1 MKNNWN
7 KILNELSYKVSSGIP
22 DLTNEQHLMK
32 LWDIL
37 KEHNWNIDA
46 RVELLKNLNEVSI
59 VKNKKSGNVYPVKT
73 FRPQTQTI
81 IKKDATKDD
90 IKKAQ
95 QGAGEDEFD
104 KPKEEPKEAQSN
116 GYTGDKDKTLK
127 QGDANKSEEFNKDL
141 PPSDEEFEKKNEK
154 SKNPIPPKPIKLD
167 DIIPNPKFPKRYV
180 KVLERMINSRLTPET
195 KKFSHFSDIPG
206 GAGAMKAQAGELMSL
221 IGPTLSDDEWNTL
234 STRILEHEEKLIN
247 EHPDVFKKE
256 QPKGSGKLKDNPG
269 SRIVDKSWVD
279 AAGKTR
285 QAILKR
291 LEKQYGK
298 GTKIVASAWDTE
310 NEVEA
315 LGISDYKN
323 NKGFSTDTYF
333 KVEKPNGEQ
342 VLDEVSNKK
351 SLKVNLLNSGIGDF
365 QSWDPDLPDNLKQSV
380 YREKARKR
388 NIDFVDSK
396 LDKVKKLIES
406 DTPEGKEIK
415 KLMERKGLTIEQALQ
430 GNSRDKQNIL
440 FKSIKGLRAQG
451 DEDAGKIVQ
460 QDVEEHTSMVKRSV
474 DAITENPK
482 LKEGMLQSIRE
493 EFPLKAVSDKE
504 ETMAL
509 GEHSLDPTTME
520 EIFGTSDYD
529 KIKEKLVSIP
539 PKPELDKDGNP
550 KVDKNGDPKMSAP
563 MIGYQAEVGGETM
576 PVADIGIREDGRGY
590 GGQFKFEMIINK
602 KFAKRMEAATK
613 KIYGEES

>member
-7 KILNELSYKVSSGIP
+7 KILNELSYRISSGIP

-37 KEHNWNIDA
+37 KEHNWNVDA
-46 RVELLKNLNEVSI
+46 RVELLKRLDEQGKERLCPICESMC
-59 VKNKKSGNVYPVKT
+59 KHGETSAKTGCTPASGQAAQVD
-73 FRPQTQTI
+73 
-81 IKKDATKDD
+81 KKDDTKTD
-90 IKKAQ
+90 K
-95 QGAGEDEFD
+95 E
-104 KPKEEPKEAQSN
+104 KPKAQSN
-116 GYTGDKDKTLK
+116 GYIGDKDKSLK
-127 QGDANKSEEFNKDL
+127 QGNPTESDEYNKDL
-141 PPSDEEFEKKNEK
+141 QPSDEEFEKKNEK
-154 SKNPIPPKPIKLD
+154 SKNPIPPKPIKID
-167 DIIPNPKFPKRYV
+167 DIIKNPKFPKRYI
-180 KVLERMINSRLTPET
+180 KVLERMLNSRLTSET
-195 KKFSHFSDIPG
+195 KKFSHFSDIEG
-206 GAGAMKAQAGELMSL
+206 GAGAMKAQAGELMAL
-221 IGPTLSDDEWNTL
+221 IGPTLSDDEWNEL

-247 EHPDVFKKE
+247 EHPDIFKKE
-256 QPKGSGKLKDNPG
+256 KPKGSGKLVDNPG
-269 SRIVDKSWVD
+269 SRIVDKSWVE

-298 GTKIVASAWDTE
+298 GTKIIAAAWDTE

-315 LGISDYKN
+315 MGMSDYKN

-365 QSWDPDLPDNLKQSV
+365 EDWDPDLPDNLKQSV

-388 NIDFVDSK
+388 NIDFVKSK
-396 LDKVKKLIES
+396 LDKVKKLIKS
-406 DTPEGKEIK
+406 DTPEGEEIRE
-415 KLMERKGLTIEQALQ
+415 LMESKNLTLEQALQ

-440 FKSIKGLRAQG
+440 FKSIKGLRTQG

-460 QDVEEHTSMVKRSV
+460 QDIEEHTAMVKRSV

-504 ETMAL
+504 ETMKL
-509 GEHSLDPTTME
+509 GEHSLDPITME
-520 EIFGTSDYD
+520 EIFGTNDYD

-539 PKPELDKDGNP
+539 PKPMLDKDGNP
-550 KVDKNGDPKMSAP
+550 KLDKNGDPKMTPP
-563 MIGYQAEVGGETM
+563 MIGYQAEVGGETL
-576 PVADIGIREDGRGY
+576 PVANIGIREDGRGY
-590 GGQFKFEMIINK
+590 GGQFKFEMILHP

-613 KIYGEES
+613 KIYGEGE

>member
-1 MKNNWN
+1 MESQSFMKTNFT
-7 KILNELSYKVSSGIP
+7 KILNELSYRVSSGIT

-46 RVELLKNLNEVSI
+46 RVELLKNLDEAMCKRGETSA
-59 VKNKKSGNVYPVKT
+59 KTGCTPESGQASQVDKEKET
-73 FRPQTQTI
+73 
-81 IKKDATKDD
+81 
-90 IKKAQ
+90 
-95 QGAGEDEFD
+95 GE
-104 KPKEEPKEAQSN
+104 EEPKKAQSN
-116 GYTGDKDKTLK
+116 GYTGDKNKSLK
-127 QGDANKSEEFNKDL
+127 QGDPTESEEYNKDL

-154 SKNPIPPKPIKLD
+154 SKNPIPPKPIKID
-167 DIIPNPKFPKRYV
+167 DIIPNPKFPKRYI
-180 KVLERMINSRLTPET
+180 KVLERMLNSRLTSET
-195 KKFSHFSDIPG
+195 KKFSHFSDIEG
-206 GAGAMKAQAGELMSL
+206 GAGAMKAQAGELMAL
-221 IGPTLSDDEWNTL
+221 IGPTLSDDEWNEL
-234 STRILEHEEKLIN
+234 STRMLEHEEKLIN

-269 SRIVDKSWVD
+269 SRIVDNTWIE

-298 GTKIVASAWDTE
+298 GTKIIAAAWDTE

-315 LGISDYKN
+315 MCMRDYKN

-333 KVEKPNGEQ
+333 KVEKPDGEQ

-365 QSWDPDLPDNLKQSV
+365 EDWDPDLPDNLKQGV

-388 NIDFVDSK
+388 NIDFVNSK
-396 LDKVKKLIES
+396 LDKVKKLIKS
-406 DTPEGKEIK
+406 DTPEGEEIRDLMKSK
-415 KLMERKGLTIEQALQ
+415 KLTLEQALR

-460 QDVEEHTSMVKRSV
+460 QDIEEHTAMVKRSV

-493 EFPLKAVSDKE
+493 EFPLKAISDKE

-520 EIFGTSDYD
+520 DIFGTSDYD
-529 KIKEKLVSIP
+529 KIKEKLVSIS
-539 PKPELDKDGNP
+539 PKPILDKDGNP
-550 KVDKNGDPKMSAP
+550 KVDKNGDPKMTPP
-563 MIGYQAEVGGETM
+563 MIGYQAEVGGETL
-576 PVADIGIREDGRGY
+576 PVANIGIREDGRGY
-590 GGQFKFEMIINK
+590 GGQFKFEMILNP

-613 KIYGEES
+613 KVYGEES

>member
-7 KILNELSYKVSSGIP
+7 KILNELSYRVSSGIP

-37 KEHNWNIDA
+37 KEHNWSADA
-46 RVELLKNLNEVSI
+46 RVELLKRLDEQGKERLCPICESMC
-59 VKNKKSGNVYPVKT
+59 KHGETSAKTGCTPASGQAAQVD
-73 FRPQTQTI
+73 
-81 IKKDATKDD
+81 KKDDTKTD
-90 IKKAQ
+90 K
-95 QGAGEDEFD
+95 E
-104 KPKEEPKEAQSN
+104 KPKAQSN
-116 GYTGDKDKTLK
+116 GYIGDKDKSLK
-127 QGDANKSEEFNKDL
+127 QGNPTESDEYNKDL
-141 PPSDEEFEKKNEK
+141 QPSDEEFEKKNEK
-154 SKNPIPPKPIKLD
+154 SKNPIPPKPIKID
-167 DIIPNPKFPKRYV
+167 DIIKNPKFPKRYI
-180 KVLERMINSRLTPET
+180 KVLERMLNSRLTSET
-195 KKFSHFSDIPG
+195 KKFSHFSDIEG
-206 GAGAMKAQAGELMSL
+206 GAGAMKAQAGELMAL
-221 IGPTLSDDEWNTL
+221 IGPTLSDDEWNEL

-247 EHPDVFKKE
+247 EHPDIFKKE
-256 QPKGSGKLKDNPG
+256 KPKGSGKLVDNPG
-269 SRIVDKSWVD
+269 SRIVDKSWVE

-298 GTKIVASAWDTE
+298 GTKIIAAAWDTE

-315 LGISDYKN
+315 MGMSDYKN

-365 QSWDPDLPDNLKQSV
+365 EDWDPDLPDNLKQSV

-388 NIDFVDSK
+388 NIDFVKSK
-396 LDKVKKLIES
+396 LDKVKKLIKS
-406 DTPEGKEIK
+406 DTPEGEEIRE
-415 KLMERKGLTIEQALQ
+415 LMESKNLTLEQALQ

-440 FKSIKGLRAQG
+440 FKSIKGLRTQG

-460 QDVEEHTSMVKRSV
+460 QDIEEHTAMVKRSV

-509 GEHSLDPTTME
+509 GEHSLDPITME
-520 EIFGTSDYD
+520 EIFGTNDYD

-539 PKPELDKDGNP
+539 PKPMLDKDGNP
-550 KVDKNGDPKMSAP
+550 KLDKNGDPKMTPP
-563 MIGYQAEVGGETM
+563 MIGYQAEVGGETL
-576 PVADIGIREDGRGY
+576 PVANIGIREDGRGY
-590 GGQFKFEMIINK
+590 GGQFKFEMILHP

-613 KIYGEES
+613 KIYGEGE

>member
-1 MKNNWN
+1 MYNFK

-32 LWDIL
+32 LWEIL

-73 FRPQTQTI
+73 FRPQTQSI
-81 IKKDATKDD
+81 VKKNATKDD

-195 KKFSHFSDIPG
+195 KKFSHFSDIAG

-221 IGPTLSDDEWNTL
+221 IGPTLSDEEWNTL

-365 QSWDPDLPDNLKQSV
+365 EDWDPDLPDNLKQGV

-388 NIDFVDSK
+388 NIDFVNSK

-415 KLMERKGLTIEQALQ
+415 KVMERKGLTIEQALQ
-430 GNSRDKQNIL
+430 GNSRDKQNVL

-460 QDVEEHTSMVKRSV
+460 QDIEEHTAMVKRSV

-563 MIGYQAEVGGETM
+563 MIGYQAQVGGETM

-613 KIYGEES
+613 KVYGEES

>member
-1 MKNNWN
+1 MESQSFMKTNFT
-7 KILNELSYKVSSGIP
+7 KILNELSYRVSSGIP
-22 DLTNEQHLMK
+22 DLTNEQHLIK

-46 RVELLKNLNEVSI
+46 RVELLKNLDEAMCKRGETSA
-59 VKNKKSGNVYPVKT
+59 KTGCTPESGQASQVDKEKET
-73 FRPQTQTI
+73 
-81 IKKDATKDD
+81 
-90 IKKAQ
+90 
-95 QGAGEDEFD
+95 GE
-104 KPKEEPKEAQSN
+104 EEPKKAQSN
-116 GYTGDKDKTLK
+116 GYTGDKNKSLK
-127 QGDANKSEEFNKDL
+127 QGDPTESEEYNKDL

-154 SKNPIPPKPIKLD
+154 SKNPIPPKPIKID
-167 DIIPNPKFPKRYV
+167 DIIPNPKFPKRYI
-180 KVLERMINSRLTPET
+180 KVLERMLNSRLTSET
-195 KKFSHFSDIPG
+195 KKFSHFSDIEG
-206 GAGAMKAQAGELMSL
+206 GAGAMKAQAGELMAL
-221 IGPTLSDDEWNTL
+221 IGPTLSDDEWNEL
-234 STRILEHEEKLIN
+234 STRMLEHEEKLIN
-247 EHPDVFKKE
+247 EHPDIFKKE
-256 QPKGSGKLKDNPG
+256 KPKGSGKLKDNPG
-269 SRIVDKSWVD
+269 SRIVDNTWIE

-298 GTKIVASAWDTE
+298 GTKIIAAAWDTE

-315 LGISDYKN
+315 MGMSDYKN

-333 KVEKPNGEQ
+333 KVEKPDGEQ

-365 QSWDPDLPDNLKQSV
+365 EDWDPDLPDNLKQGV

-388 NIDFVDSK
+388 NIDFVNSK
-396 LDKVKKLIES
+396 LDKVKKLIKS
-406 DTPEGKEIK
+406 DTPEGEEIRDLMKSK
-415 KLMERKGLTIEQALQ
+415 KLTLEQALR

-460 QDVEEHTSMVKRSV
+460 QDIEEHTAMVKRSV

-493 EFPLKAVSDKE
+493 EFPLKAISDKE

-520 EIFGTSDYD
+520 DIFGTSDYD
-529 KIKEKLVSIP
+529 KIKEKLVSIS
-539 PKPELDKDGNP
+539 PKPILDKDGNP
-550 KVDKNGDPKMSAP
+550 KVDKNGDPKMTPP
-563 MIGYQAEVGGETM
+563 MIGYQAEVGGETL
-576 PVADIGIREDGRGY
+576 PVANIGIREDGRGY
-590 GGQFKFEMIINK
+590 GGQFKFEMILNP

-613 KIYGEES
+613 KVYGEES

>member
-7 KILNELSYKVSSGIP
+7 KILNELSYRVSSGIP

-37 KEHNWNIDA
+37 KEHKWSIDA
-46 RVELLKNLNEVSI
+46 RVELLKRIDEQGKERLCPICESMC
-59 VKNKKSGNVYPVKT
+59 KHGETSAKTGCTPASGQAAQVD
-73 FRPQTQTI
+73 
-81 IKKDATKDD
+81 KKDDTKTD
-90 IKKAQ
+90 K
-95 QGAGEDEFD
+95 E
-104 KPKEEPKEAQSN
+104 KPKAQSN
-116 GYTGDKDKTLK
+116 GYIGDKDKSLK
-127 QGDANKSEEFNKDL
+127 QGDPTESEEYNKDL

-154 SKNPIPPKPIKLD
+154 SKNPIPPKPIKID
-167 DIIPNPKFPKRYV
+167 DIIKNPKFPKRYI
-180 KVLERMINSRLTPET
+180 KVLERMLNSRLTSET
-195 KKFSHFSDIPG
+195 KKFSHFSDIEG

-247 EHPDVFKKE
+247 EHPDIFKKE
-256 QPKGSGKLKDNPG
+256 KPKGSGKLVDNPG
-269 SRIVDKSWVD
+269 SRIVDKSWVE

-298 GTKIVASAWDTE
+298 GTKIIAAAWDTE

-315 LGISDYKN
+315 MGMSDYKN

-333 KVEKPNGEQ
+333 KVEKPDGEQ

-365 QSWDPDLPDNLKQSV
+365 EDWDPDLPDNLKQGV

-388 NIDFVDSK
+388 NIDFVNSK
-396 LDKVKKLIES
+396 LDKVKKLIKS
-406 DTPEGKEIK
+406 DTPEGEEIRDLMKSK
-415 KLMERKGLTIEQALQ
+415 KLTLEQALR

-460 QDVEEHTSMVKRSV
+460 QDIEEHTAMVKRSV

-504 ETMAL
+504 ETMKL

-520 EIFGTSDYD
+520 DIFGTSDYD

-539 PKPELDKDGNP
+539 PKPMLDKDGNP
-550 KVDKNGDPKMSAP
+550 KVDKNGDPKMTPP
-563 MIGYQAEVGGETM
+563 MIGYQAEVGGETL
-576 PVADIGIREDGRGY
+576 PVANIGIREDGRGY
-590 GGQFKFEMIINK
+590 GGQFKFEMILHP

-613 KIYGEES
+613 KIYGEGE

>member
-1 MKNNWN
+1 MESQSFMKTNFT
-7 KILNELSYKVSSGIP
+7 KILNELSYRVSSGIP

-46 RVELLKNLNEVSI
+46 RVELLKNLDEAMCKRGETSA
-59 VKNKKSGNVYPVKT
+59 KTGCTPESGQASQVDKEKET
-73 FRPQTQTI
+73 
-81 IKKDATKDD
+81 
-90 IKKAQ
+90 
-95 QGAGEDEFD
+95 GE
-104 KPKEEPKEAQSN
+104 EEPKKAQSN
-116 GYTGDKDKTLK
+116 GYTGDKNKSLK
-127 QGDANKSEEFNKDL
+127 QGDPTESEEYNKDL

-154 SKNPIPPKPIKLD
+154 SKNPIPPKPIKID
-167 DIIPNPKFPKRYV
+167 DIIPNPKFPKRYI
-180 KVLERMINSRLTPET
+180 KVLERMLNSRLTSET
-195 KKFSHFSDIPG
+195 KKFSHFSDIEG
-206 GAGAMKAQAGELMSL
+206 GAGAMKAQAGELMAL
-221 IGPTLSDDEWNTL
+221 IGPTLSDDEWNEL
-234 STRILEHEEKLIN
+234 STRMLEHEEKLIN
-247 EHPDVFKKE
+247 EHPDIFKKE
-256 QPKGSGKLKDNPG
+256 KPKGSGKLKDNPG
-269 SRIVDKSWVD
+269 SRIVDNTWIE

-298 GTKIVASAWDTE
+298 GTKIIAAAWDTE

-315 LGISDYKN
+315 MGMSDYKN

-333 KVEKPNGEQ
+333 KVEKPDGEQ

-365 QSWDPDLPDNLKQSV
+365 EDWDPDLPDNLKQGV

-388 NIDFVDSK
+388 NIDFVNSK
-396 LDKVKKLIES
+396 LDKVKKLIKS
-406 DTPEGKEIK
+406 DTPEGEEIRDLMKSK
-415 KLMERKGLTIEQALQ
+415 KLTLEQALR

-460 QDVEEHTSMVKRSV
+460 QDIEEHTAMVKRSV

-493 EFPLKAVSDKE
+493 EFPLKAISDKE

-520 EIFGTSDYD
+520 DIFGTSDYD
-529 KIKEKLVSIP
+529 KIKEKLVSIS
-539 PKPELDKDGNP
+539 PKPILDKDGNP
-550 KVDKNGDPKMSAP
+550 KVDKNGDPKMTPP
-563 MIGYQAEVGGETM
+563 MIGYQAEVGGETL
-576 PVADIGIREDGRGY
+576 PVANIGIREDGRGY
-590 GGQFKFEMIINK
+590 GGQFKFEMILNP

-613 KIYGEES
+613 KVYGEES

>member
-1 MKNNWN
+1 MESQSFMKTNFT
-7 KILNELSYKVSSGIP
+7 KILNELSYRVSSGIP

-46 RVELLKNLNEVSI
+46 RVELLKNLDEAMCKRGETSA
-59 VKNKKSGNVYPVKT
+59 KTGCTPESGQASQVDKEKET
-73 FRPQTQTI
+73 
-81 IKKDATKDD
+81 
-90 IKKAQ
+90 
-95 QGAGEDEFD
+95 GE
-104 KPKEEPKEAQSN
+104 EEPKKAQSN
-116 GYTGDKDKTLK
+116 GYTGDKNKSLK
-127 QGDANKSEEFNKDL
+127 QGDPTESEEYNKDL

-154 SKNPIPPKPIKLD
+154 SKNPIPPKPIKID
-167 DIIPNPKFPKRYV
+167 DIIPNPKFPKRYI
-180 KVLERMINSRLTPET
+180 KVLERMLNSRLTSET
-195 KKFSHFSDIPG
+195 KKFSHFSDIEG
-206 GAGAMKAQAGELMSL
+206 GAGAMKAQAGELMAL
-221 IGPTLSDDEWNTL
+221 IGPTLSDDEWNEL
-234 STRILEHEEKLIN
+234 STRMLEHEEKLIN
-247 EHPDVFKKE
+247 EHPDIFKKE
-256 QPKGSGKLKDNPG
+256 KPKGSGKLKDNPG
-269 SRIVDKSWVD
+269 SRIVDNTWIE

-298 GTKIVASAWDTE
+298 GTKIIAAAWDTE

-315 LGISDYKN
+315 MGMSDYKN

-333 KVEKPNGEQ
+333 KVEKPDGEQ

-365 QSWDPDLPDNLKQSV
+365 EDWDPDLPDNLKQGV

-388 NIDFVDSK
+388 NIDFVNSK
-396 LDKVKKLIES
+396 LDKVKKLIKS
-406 DTPEGKEIK
+406 DTPEGEEIRDLMKSK
-415 KLMERKGLTIEQALQ
+415 KLTLEQALR

-460 QDVEEHTSMVKRSV
+460 QDIEEHTAMVKRSV

-493 EFPLKAVSDKE
+493 EFPLKAISDKE

-520 EIFGTSDYD
+520 DIFGTSDYD
-529 KIKEKLVSIP
+529 KIKEKLVSIS
-539 PKPELDKDGNP
+539 PKPILDKDGNP
-550 KVDKNGDPKMSAP
+550 KVD
-563 MIGYQAEVGGETM
+563 
-576 PVADIGIREDGRGY
+576 
-590 GGQFKFEMIINK
+590 
-602 KFAKRMEAATK
+602 
-613 KIYGEES
+613 

>member
-1 MKNNWN
+1 MESQLFMKTNFT
-7 KILNELSYKVSSGIP
+7 KILNELSYRVSSGIP
-22 DLTNEQHLMK
+22 DLTNEQHLIK

-46 RVELLKNLNEVSI
+46 RVELLKNLDEAMCKRGETSA
-59 VKNKKSGNVYPVKT
+59 KTGCTPESGQASQVDKEKET
-73 FRPQTQTI
+73 
-81 IKKDATKDD
+81 
-90 IKKAQ
+90 
-95 QGAGEDEFD
+95 GE
-104 KPKEEPKEAQSN
+104 EEPKKAQSN
-116 GYTGDKDKTLK
+116 GYTGDKNKSLK
-127 QGDANKSEEFNKDL
+127 QGDPTESEEYNKDL

-154 SKNPIPPKPIKLD
+154 SKNPIPPKPIKID
-167 DIIPNPKFPKRYV
+167 DIIPNPKFPKRYI
-180 KVLERMINSRLTPET
+180 KVLERMLNSRLTSET
-195 KKFSHFSDIPG
+195 KKFSHFSDIEG
-206 GAGAMKAQAGELMSL
+206 GAGAMKAQAGELMAL
-221 IGPTLSDDEWNTL
+221 IGPTLSDDEWNEL
-234 STRILEHEEKLIN
+234 STRMLEHEEKLIN
-247 EHPDVFKKE
+247 EHPDIFKKE
-256 QPKGSGKLKDNPG
+256 KPKGSGKLKDNPG
-269 SRIVDKSWVD
+269 SRIVDNTWIE

-298 GTKIVASAWDTE
+298 GTKIIAAAWDTE

-315 LGISDYKN
+315 MGMSDYKN

-333 KVEKPNGEQ
+333 KVEKPDGEQ

-365 QSWDPDLPDNLKQSV
+365 EDWDPDLPDNLKQGV

-388 NIDFVDSK
+388 NIDFVNSK
-396 LDKVKKLIES
+396 LDKVKKLIKS
-406 DTPEGKEIK
+406 DTPEGEEIRDLMKSK
-415 KLMERKGLTIEQALQ
+415 KLTLEQALR

-460 QDVEEHTSMVKRSV
+460 QDIEEHTAMVKRSV

-493 EFPLKAVSDKE
+493 EFPLKAISDKE

-520 EIFGTSDYD
+520 DIFGTSDYD
-529 KIKEKLVSIP
+529 KIKEKLVSIS
-539 PKPELDKDGNP
+539 PKPILDKDGNP
-550 KVDKNGDPKMSAP
+550 KVDKNGDPKMTPP
-563 MIGYQAEVGGETM
+563 MIGYQAEVGGETL
-576 PVADIGIREDGRGY
+576 PVANIGIREDGRGY
-590 GGQFKFEMIINK
+590 GGQFKFEMILNP

-613 KIYGEES
+613 KVYGEES